1 LNLFSSMI
9 EGAFS
14 LRADATGTPAP
25 WDDYWYERGGRGS
38 ASSSGM
44 RVSSE
49 SAKRLSTVW
58 ACLAA
63 RGRIPGTMPCKIY
76 TDVAGGGKKLV
87 KNHPVYKL
95 LGTAPNSVQTPY
107 EFFEMLQGH
116 IDLRGN
122 AYCEKQF
129 GSRDSIINAL
139 IPMHPDRVRVEI
151 LTGTGALRYIYSD
164 PLTNTDRT
172 LVQEEVFHPRAHC
185 DGYGIGQSRISASKD
200 VLGVALA
207 LQDYHAKFLKNDATP
222 NTVITG
228 TKFANKQD
236 EDAYKKAW
244 QAAGTGEN
252 RHKVKILP
260 PGIDVKSIGISLS
273 DMQALDAEKAS
284 DVRICTMMGVLPHV
298 VGVDAGKA
306 ATYASVEQFNIMHA
320 VQCGLPI
327 VVMWE
332 QAIWR
337 DLIDDEDYFAKF
349 SMASL
354 LRGDQATRYAAYAVA
369 VANGWMSQDDIREL
383 EDLNPIPNGWG
394 KNYWRPLNWAPLQ
407 QLTNPTPPAPK
418 ALPPPADGND
428 EDDENEDDEDGSGG
442 QSGDGGD
449 QKAAANAAAK
459 SARLEMLASS
469 AANRCVRR
477 EVAGVRKMV
486 DREATS
492 ADVALFYVEQQ
503 RFTVEVLH
511 LDAGAT
517 LRNKIALD
525 QRANSLS
532 MLLGEEDFAAA
543 KVWIDQ
549 IAVTEPEKL
558 AKLAVEGAK

>member
-9 EGAFS
+9 EGAFQ

-25 WDDYWYERGGRGS
+25 WDDYWYQGGGAGQS
-38 ASSSGM
+38 SSSGM
-44 RVSSE
+44 RISPE

-95 LGTAPNSVQTPY
+95 LGSAPNSVQTPY

-116 IDLRGN
+116 VDLRGN

-129 GSRDSIINAL
+129 GRRDSIIKAL

-151 LTGTGALRYIYSD
+151 LRDTGALRYTYSD
-164 PLTNTDRT
+164 PLTNTDRV
-172 LVQEEVFHPRAHC
+172 LVQDEVFHPRAHC

-222 NTVITG
+222 NTIVTG
-228 TKFANKQD
+228 TKFATKQD

-252 RHKVKILP
+252 RHSVKILP
-260 PGIDVKSIGISLS
+260 PGIDVKTIGVSLS

-327 VVMWE
+327 VIMWE

-337 DLIDDEDYFAKF
+337 DLIDDEEYFAKF

-407 QLTNPTPPAPK
+407 QLANPAPPTPNS
-418 ALPPPADGND
+418 LTDGND
-428 EDDENEDDEDGSGG
+428 EGDSNEDDEDGSGG
-442 QSGDGGD
+442 ADGDGSD
-449 QKAAANAAAK
+449 ETDAANAAAK
-459 SARLEMLASS
+459 SARLEMLASN
-469 AANRCVRR
+469 AADRCVRR
-477 EVAGVRKMV
+477 EVSGVRKMV
-486 DREATS
+486 DREAGAS
-492 ADVALFYVEQQ
+492 DVALFYAEQQ
-503 RFTVEVLH
+503 KFTVEVLR
-511 LDAGAT
+511 LGANAA
-517 LRNKIALD
+517 LANKIALD
-525 QRANSLS
+525 RRANSLS
-532 MLLGEEDFAAA
+532 MLLGEQEFAAA

-549 IAVTEPEKL
+549 IAVTEPVKL

>member
-9 EGAFS
+9 EGAFQ

-25 WDDYWYERGGRGS
+25 WDDYWYQGAGS
-38 ASSSGM
+38 GQASSSGM
-44 RVSSE
+44 RISPE

-87 KNHPVYKL
+87 KDHPVYKL

-116 IDLRGN
+116 VDLRGN

-129 GSRDSIINAL
+129 GRRDSIIQAL

-151 LTGTGALRYIYSD
+151 LRDTGALRYIYSD

-222 NTVITG
+222 NTIVTG
-228 TKFANKQD
+228 TKFADKQA
-236 EDAYKKAW
+236 EEAYKKAW

-252 RHKVKILP
+252 RHSVKILP
-260 PGIDVKSIGISLS
+260 PGIDVKTIGVSLT

-320 VQCGLPI
+320 VQCALPI
-327 VVMWE
+327 VIMWE
-332 QAIWR
+332 QAIFR
-337 DLIDDEDYFAKF
+337 DLIQDEDYFAKF

-407 QLTNPTPPAPK
+407 QITNPTPQAPKGLPAP
-418 ALPPPADGND
+418 ADDSND
-428 EDDENEDDEDGSGG
+428 DAEDGSGG
-442 QSGDGGD
+442 ADGDGSD
-449 QKAAANAAAK
+449 TENAANAAAK

-469 AANRCVRR
+469 AADRCVRR
-477 EVAGVRKMV
+477 EVSGVRKMV
-486 DREATS
+486 DREAAAS
-492 ADVALFYVEQQ
+492 DVAAFYAEQQ

-511 LDAGAT
+511 FAANAALV
-517 LRNKIALD
+517 NKIALD
-525 QRANSLS
+525 QRANTLT
-532 MLLGEEDFAAA
+532 MLLGQEDFAAA

-549 IAVTEPEKL
+549 IAVAEPVKL